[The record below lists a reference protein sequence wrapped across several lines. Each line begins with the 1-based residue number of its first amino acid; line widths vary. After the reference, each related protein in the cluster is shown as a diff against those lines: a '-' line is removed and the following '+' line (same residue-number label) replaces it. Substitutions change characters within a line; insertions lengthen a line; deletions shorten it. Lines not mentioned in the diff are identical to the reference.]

1 MENNRIAIFIDA
13 ENVTNWLK
21 KGGAELLL
29 EELSTIGQTVVRR
42 AYGIWTNLT
51 AYQAGLNRL
60 GFELIHSFHP
70 VKGKNSTDIQMTVD
84 IMEYVWRVENINW
97 FVLATGDSDFSPLF
111 RRLREMGKDVIGVGP
126 RSALSESAKSSCTR
140 FIYTNTIIPAKDRT
154 EKAEKDEKIQAAFD
168 DAADLVEKVLH
179 TFESPIQCSLL
190 KSRMRNLDSA
200 FDEKTL
206 GFTSFTAFLQALDG
220 IKVYYDNDIKTWF
233 VSMDEE
239 NNAPSTKADHAASKS
254 TQPPEI
260 TKPIPQDDVYRR
272 LLRKKQWQSIPKDTL
287 LAIYHQCVSLE
298 ALPKREIAEK
308 VLEYFEDD
316 ITSADIKKALSLF
329 YKAKLFT
336 IEKGE
341 EEEDALWK
349 VNSVTQNELFL
360 AIDKAMIPRLI
371 RACDEKNIPIETN
384 SIKKLL
390 FSSVNG
396 QTIKTW
402 IEEAR
407 RATIEE

>member
-13 ENVTNWLK
+13 ENLTNWLK

-42 AYGIWTNLT
+42 AYGIWTSLMP
-51 AYQAGLNRL
+51 YQAGLNRL

-84 IMEYVWRVENINW
+84 IMEYVWRVGNINW

-126 RSALSESAKSSCTR
+126 RSALSESVKSSCTR

-154 EKAEKDEKIQAAFD
+154 EKDEKVQAAFD
-168 DAADLVEKVLH
+168 DAADLVEKVLY

-206 GFTSFTAFLQALDG
+206 GFTSFTTFLQALDG
-220 IKVYYDNDIKTWF
+220 INVYYDNDIKTWF
-233 VSMDEE
+233 VSMNE
-239 NNAPSTKADHAASKS
+239 NNNAHPLKPVPATL
-254 TQPPEI
+254 
-260 TKPIPQDDVYRR
+260 KPIPSPEIPKSLPQDDIYRA
-272 LLRKKQWQSIPKDTL
+272 LLRKKQWQSIPKETL
-287 LAIYHQCVSLE
+287 LAIYHQCVALG
-298 ALPKREIAEK
+298 ALPKREIAER
-308 VLEYFEDD
+308 VLESLEDD
-316 ITSADIKKALSLF
+316 MTSADIKKAISLF
-329 YKAKLFT
+329 YKAKLIT

-341 EEEDALWK
+341 DEEDALWK
-349 VNSVTQNELFL
+349 VNSVADHELFV
-360 AIDKAMIPRLI
+360 AIDKAMIPRLMK
-371 RACDEKNIPIETN
+371 ACTEKDIPLEMN

-390 FSSVNG
+390 FSSGNG